1 MEVPPEKKQSK
12 YWKIK
17 EGDLKK
23 DRFVHFLYINFVNW
37 MNKQMNV
44 AFIVNRCHGL
54 EKIDNAFINGTVC
67 LQREEMKTETV
78 DKYEFRK
85 WNMKL

>member
-1 MEVPPEKKQSK
+1 
-12 YWKIK
+12 
-17 EGDLKK
+17 
-23 DRFVHFLYINFVNW
+23 
-37 MNKQMNV
+37 MNV